1 MKSILKSLLSFVH
14 LDDLHHLLSIL
25 GLLNGLLNRLGL
37 KNKSLL
43 GADLGGFLS
52 FGGLLDHFNFL
63 GHLLLE
69 VHKGHFLHS
78 TGFGIKNHQPSIILI
93 LIIGARIVSALAAV
107 AALTAVSTVATLMGH
122 GFVLI
127 IGTAV
132 RFMVIIIRTAVGFLV
147 LIIGV
152 RVVSAVATLSTVRV
166 LFKSPSIKS
175 LEAESL
181 HS

>member
-107 AALTAVSTVATLMGH
+107 AALMGH

-132 RFMVIIIRTAVGFLV
+132 RFMVIIIRSAVGFMV
-147 LIIGV
+147 I
-152 RVVSAVATLSTVRV
+152 
-166 LFKSPSIKS
+166 
-175 LEAESL
+175 
-181 HS
+181 

>member
-25 GLLNGLLNRLGL
+25 GLLNGLLNRLRL

-93 LIIGARIVSALAAV
+93 IRARIVSALAAV

-132 RFMVIIIRTAVGFLV
+132 RFMVIIIRSTVGFLV

-152 RVVSAVATLSTVRV
+152 RVVSAVSTLAALSTVRV

-175 LEAESL
+175 LEAES
-181 HS
+181 